1 MHFNRAVFI
10 DEDFL
15 PLPTARPIRVVGT
28 EPALVALYRETGSV
42 AQISRFIRRN
52 GIRHPAFVSGG
63 LEVEVIN
70 G

>member
-1 MHFNRAVFI
+1 M
-10 DEDFL
+10 
-15 PLPTARPIRVVGT
+15 PTARPIRVVGT